1 MKDTKMINYGWDR
14 RNQEARAGIQ
24 TSRKGKMM
32 ADGRTERWKTPQAW
46 AARQAAK
53 GKHSVFR
60 ERRNSKWVC
69 ICGELF
75 ADTKSEAE
83 FHERNPHM
91 TTYPEDWN
99 PHD

>member
-1 MKDTKMINYGWDR
+1 MSD
-14 RNQEARAGIQ
+14 
-24 TSRKGKMM
+24 
-32 ADGRTERWKTPQAW
+32 RTERWKTPQAW

-60 ERRNSKWVC
+60 ERRKSKWVC

-75 ADTKSEAE
+75 AETKSEAE